1 MKKSDDSADKRDS
14 TELEFPDWSGM
25 DDCSARVSPETAFRL
40 CEDYRA
46 WFPEW
51 TERWVSQRPVK
62 CLVEFV
68 L

>member
-1 MKKSDDSADKRDS
+1 MIESYNSAEKSDS
-14 TELEFPDWSGM
+14 TELEFPDWNGM
-25 DDCSARVSPETAFRL
+25 DDSSARVSPDAAFQL
-40 CEDYRA
+40 CEQYRA

-51 TERWVSQRPVK
+51 MEQWRLRRPAK